1 MKTTFRRSNT
11 WLTAEPCSKQP
22 EGTVWRHRQPKQRT
36 SDRKQA
42 GAMAKQWCLLLSETE
57 EAEGEWEPRRRKWW
71 LEITTKAEPR
81 EALQNVGWVQVRWPL
96 SAEVYMWKT
105 CQVSALNL
113 STRLVKGKSMKEVRT
128 VSKILPRFS
137 TLLCLLADF
146 LHAGV
151 QTPHSLPLNRR
162 VTHIGAI
169 SEWLLHAKLS
179 SPNSASFF
187 AGKLVPWW
195 S

>member
-1 MKTTFRRSNT
+1 MVPPARS
-11 WLTAEPCSKQP
+11 EI
-22 EGTVWRHRQPKQRT
+22 
-36 SDRKQA
+36 
-42 GAMAKQWCLLLSETE
+42 E
-57 EAEGEWEPRRRKWW
+57 EAEGEVNESQGEENDGWILLQRQNWERHYRM
-71 LEITTKAEPR
+71 L
-81 EALQNVGWVQVRWPL
+81 GWVQVRWSL

-113 STRLVKGKSMKEVRT
+113 STRLGKGKSMKEVRI
-128 VSKILPRFS
+128 VSKILPWFS

-169 SEWLLHAKLS
+169 GEWLLHAKLS

-187 AGKLVPWW
+187 AGMLVPWW

>member
-1 MKTTFRRSNT
+1 MNESQGEKNDGWRSLQRQNR
-11 WLTAEPCSKQP
+11 E
-22 EGTVWRHRQPKQRT
+22 RHYRT
-36 SDRKQA
+36 
-42 GAMAKQWCLLLSETE
+42 L
-57 EAEGEWEPRRRKWW
+57 
-71 LEITTKAEPR
+71 
-81 EALQNVGWVQVRWPL
+81 GWVQVRWPL

-169 SEWLLHAKLS
+169 SE
-179 SPNSASFF
+179 
-187 AGKLVPWW
+187 
-195 S
+195 